1 MPTLGN
7 GSLIATI
14 IPLVML
20 FWVAFIG
27 RGGKQTAALV
37 AIAVAWGMAA
47 TWIVLPFNN
56 SFAAAYGVTAVIVYG
71 GPLQEEIVKALVL
84 PFLAIS
90 KRVFWF
96 VDGAILGLAAGT
108 GFAIRENWLY
118 LANTRGD
125 ASLELAIARVTS
137 TNLMHAGAT
146 AIVGAALVLTLRR
159 NPIVRIGVGLG
170 ALAIAFTLHSLF
182 NRLTTIPGESA
193 AVITLVGMGVFGI
206 AAGIVAL
213 GIPLSKSWLRKDLEA
228 RGASE
233 SEMMVLAGGRSVS
246 AILDEFERRYGSE
259 ATQKAEELIKLQ
271 RKLAIARNSQA
282 QRLNADELNKLEQ
295 DLDELR
301 RGIGMFA
308 MMWLRTHLPTDA
320 DADSLWSS
328 LDGLTSDELS
338 GTDDKPGGMWD
349 RLG

>member
-14 IPLVML
+14 IPLAML

-27 RGGKQTAALV
+27 RGGRQTALLV
-37 AIAVAWGMAA
+37 AVAVAWGMAA

-56 SFAAAYGVTAVIVYG
+56 RFAAAYGVTAVIVYG
-71 GPLQEEIVKALVL
+71 GPLQEEIVKALIL
-84 PFLAIS
+84 PFLTIS

-96 VDGAILGLAAGT
+96 VDGAILGLASGT

-118 LANTRGD
+118 LANSRGD
-125 ASLELAIARVTS
+125 ASLELAIARVSS
-137 TNLMHAGAT
+137 TNLMHAGTT

-159 NPIVRIGVGLG
+159 NPMVCIGVGLG
-170 ALAIAFTLHSLF
+170 ALTIAVTLHSLF
-182 NRLTTIPGESA
+182 NRLTTNPGESA
-193 AVITLVGMGVFGI
+193 AVITLVGMAVFGI

-233 SEMMVLAGGRSVS
+233 SEMMVLAGGRSVN
-246 AILDEFERRYGSE
+246 AVLDEFERRYGSA

-271 RKLAIARNSQA
+271 RRLAIARNSQA
-282 QRLNADELNKLEQ
+282 KRLNATQLQELEQ
-295 DLDELR
+295 GADELR
-301 RGIGMFA
+301 RQIGVFA

-320 DADSLWSS
+320 DAASMWSS
-328 LDGLTSDELS
+328 LDALTTDEVS
-338 GTDDKPGGMWD
+338 GTDDKPGGLWE
-349 RLG
+349 RLS